1 MTLLE
6 KLCAIQNTLKAP
18 KNLYNSFGK
27 YKYRNA
33 EGIQEA
39 AKPLLAANR
48 CTLTIEDDIVEI
60 GGRIYVKA
68 ICRLYDMDTDENV
81 IITAFAREAQDRA
94 GMDPA
99 QVTGAASSYARKY
112 ALNGLFLLDDTK
124 DPDTE
129 EIQNE
134 SVGRQTQT
142 GKVDMKKDLLQLA
155 YKAGVETETIL
166 KQAGVKDLADIDP
179 KKYAQ
184 IKTALLKKIGEKDGT
199 ESNA

>member
-6 KLCAIQNTLKAP
+6 KLGQIQTTLKAP

-39 AKPLLAANR
+39 LKPLLAEHR
-48 CTLTIEDDIVEI
+48 CTLTIEDEIVQV

-68 ICRLYDMDTDENV
+68 TCRFYDLDSDEE
-81 IITAFAREAQDRA
+81 ILIPAFARETEDRS
-94 GMDPA
+94 GMDCA
-99 QVTGAASSYARKY
+99 QITGAASSYARKY

-129 EIQNE
+129 EIKDE
-134 SVGRQTQT
+134 SEGRAKQE
-142 GKVDMKKDLLQLA
+142 MKKDLIQLA
-155 YKAGVETETIL
+155 FKAGVETKTVCET
-166 KQAGVKDLADIDP
+166 AGLMSLDDLDP
-179 KKYAQ
+179 KTYAK
-184 IKTALLKKIGEKDGT
+184 IKAGLMAKINGGT
-199 ESNA
+199 ESKA